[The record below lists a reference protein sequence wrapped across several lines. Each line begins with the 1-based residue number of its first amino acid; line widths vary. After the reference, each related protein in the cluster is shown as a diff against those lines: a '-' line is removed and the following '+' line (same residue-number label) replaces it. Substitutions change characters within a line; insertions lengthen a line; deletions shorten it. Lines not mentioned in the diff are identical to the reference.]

1 MASIGFTPSG
11 PVVAEDVRNL
21 QNWTGHPRRALCGRL
36 VLLGL
41 ETEMLQRAH
50 DRADGVGGD
59 ARVERR
65 RVELRMSEQ
74 NLNHSDVGVLLQKMG
89 CKTMPPMSQAT

>member
-1 MASIGFTPSG
+1 MARIGFTPSG

-21 QNWTGHPRRALCGRL
+21 QNWTGHQRRALCGRL

-74 NLNHSDVGVLLQKMG
+74 SRAIMRILL
-89 CKTMPPMSQAT
+89 SH

>member
-21 QNWTGHPRRALCGRL
+21 QNWTGHQRRALCGRL